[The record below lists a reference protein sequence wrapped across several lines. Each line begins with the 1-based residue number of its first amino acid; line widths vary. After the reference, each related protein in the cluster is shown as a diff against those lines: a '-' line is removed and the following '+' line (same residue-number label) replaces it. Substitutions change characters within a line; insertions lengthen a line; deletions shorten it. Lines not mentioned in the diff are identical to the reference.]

1 MLTCESSTVTRSHIG
16 KHFCLYCTI
25 VKDHLRV
32 PLAERGPFPARTIET
47 LESDHA
53 SFMASG
59 GNLKNAKHFNNAIGS
74 AFFKIPLTQASLK
87 IIICTTFLH
96 GNPQVCPPA
105 LHITLGVFY
114 SLFTLF
120 ERECHQL
127 DLTTALH
134 TSSAPGPALESF
146 RSYSKALQEVHRITD
161 LIEEERSGLNG
172 LQQLV
177 SYLTISLT
185 STQAA
190 QAMQCLHQQLVTKRE
205 RIKQLVYTT
214 YRCLYALL
222 HKILLGERE
231 TET

>member
-1 MLTCESSTVTRSHIG
+1 
-16 KHFCLYCTI
+16 
-25 VKDHLRV
+25 
-32 PLAERGPFPARTIET
+32 
-47 LESDHA
+47 
-53 SFMASG
+53 MASG

-96 GNPQVCPPA
+96 GSPQVCPPA

-114 SLFTLF
+114 RLFTLF

-127 DLTTALH
+127 DLTAALH
-134 TSSAPGPALESF
+134 TSSAPGPSLESF

-185 STQAA
+185 SPQA
-190 QAMQCLHQQLVTKRE
+190 AMQCLHQQLVTKRE

-214 YRCLYALL
+214 YRCVYALL
-222 HKILLGERE
+222 HKILLGGRE